1 MFLILSII
9 TLIYLYFTLIIIIFI
24 LYKMSSHIGILS
36 SINEIN
42 DAIKSIDF
50 NDNEDQTQ
58 NKEAICKLLNI
69 NKSIKNESSNENEK
83 DRNKILKD
91 LLKLILD
98 FFPDRKSN
106 ITDSKPLLSGSL
118 ANQDNFNIHDY
129 IFLRIIYT
137 YIMYLESK
145 KLDGISFA
153 KKFYEEYF
161 RFSLED
167 ENNQL
172 KEVELVI
179 TFNNKQI
186 NLKLFKNILTLGR
199 LKGRVDVEIAEETD
213 QSLCSRLHGMIV
225 QFINK
230 DGKPTIAIIDP
241 GSLLG
246 ISKKNIRYSVKE
258 QVFYLEVIN
267 NNEIT
272 LEVGE
277 IIINFCVK
285 TDN

>member
-1 MFLILSII
+1 
-9 TLIYLYFTLIIIIFI
+9 
-24 LYKMSSHIGILS
+24 MSSCID
-36 SINEIN
+36 EIN
-42 DAIKSIDF
+42 NAIKSIDF
-50 NDNEDQTQ
+50 DDNQDQTQ
-58 NKEAICKLLNI
+58 NKITICKLLN
-69 NKSIKNESSNENEK
+69 NPIKNESSNENEK

-118 ANQDNFNIHDY
+118 ANQDNFNIYDY
-129 IFLRIIYT
+129 IFLRMMYA
-137 YIMYLESK
+137 YIMYLENK

-153 KKFYEEYF
+153 KKFYGEYLHY
-161 RFSLED
+161 SLED

-186 NLKLFKNILTLGR
+186 SLKLFKNILTLGR
-199 LKGRVDVEIAEETD
+199 LKDRVDVEIAEETD
-213 QSLCSRLHGMIV
+213 HFICSRLHSMIV

-230 DGKPTIAIIDP
+230 YGKPTIAIIDP

-246 ISKKNIRYSVKE
+246 ISKKNIRRYSIKE

-267 NNEIT
+267 NNEII

>member
-1 MFLILSII
+1 
-9 TLIYLYFTLIIIIFI
+9 
-24 LYKMSSHIGILS
+24 MSSHIGILS